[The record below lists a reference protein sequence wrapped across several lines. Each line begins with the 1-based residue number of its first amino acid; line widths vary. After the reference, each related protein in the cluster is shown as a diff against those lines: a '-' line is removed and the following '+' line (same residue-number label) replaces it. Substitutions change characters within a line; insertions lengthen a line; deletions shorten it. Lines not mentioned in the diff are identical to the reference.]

1 MKDNKKH
8 IDQFFKGKLSGLQ
21 PTVTESDWDAIL
33 SKMEG
38 SKPNRKGWLWLVLLL
53 PLLSGLGWWSWTI
66 LGNEKQPISNIENTL
81 THQGIRSDKSEKEP
95 LIEKQN
101 SPSNPVA
108 HEVNESMNDVHP
120 SMTPNG
126 KTGIT
131 STGTGGSDPSHSGLV
146 KSDKG
151 RQPKNIGIAQENKE
165 GPEEQKM
172 VSYWILASKIIQG
185 VNSKEENFIA
195 QILPEYL
202 TSPFPLFTPHIQPDP
217 KSPIPSVLTISPYFG
232 MNRYQSSFNAE
243 DKNYQNYRRDSE
255 HPVWLPDIGL
265 RIEQNRGRYVFN
277 TGLIY
282 SQKGQQFSGQTRY
295 MLYDSF
301 PHLNPQGQI
310 IGYFR
315 VNYRDTLVTLENVSR
330 LHYVEIPLN
339 VGREFIL
346 GSKSALTAS
355 VGTTFSLLTGT
366 DGLVIAENLNLQKMS
381 ETTLFDYKKWMQST
395 QVEIKY
401 DYMLGRH
408 LSAGAGIKYKAGLTN
423 IYRQEPFSQKLRN
436 SGGFIE
442 LNYRF

>member
-21 PTVTESDWDAIL
+21 PTVTESDWDAVL

-38 SKPNRKGWLWLVLLL
+38 SKPSRKGWLWLVLLL
-53 PLLSGLGWWSWTI
+53 PVLSGLGWWSWSI
-66 LGNEKQPISNIENTL
+66 FGKEQQPISNIENTL
-81 THQGIRSDKSEKEP
+81 SIQGIESDKSDKEL

-101 SPSNPVA
+101 SPSKPVA
-108 HEVNESMNDVHP
+108 QEPNASLNDDQP
-120 SMTPNG
+120 SMKP
-126 KTGIT
+126 GIESGNT
-131 STGTGGSDPSHSGLV
+131 VSAPASSSSTYSGSV
-146 KSDKG
+146 KSSKG
-151 RQPKNIGIAQENKE
+151 RQPKNIGTEQEE
-165 GPEEQKM
+165 SAGPERQPM
-172 VSYWILASKIIQG
+172 VFYWIMASKFIQG
-185 VNSKEENFIA
+185 VTSKEENI
-195 QILPEYL
+195 IEHLLPEYL
-202 TSPFPLFTPHIQPDP
+202 ISPFPLFTPHIQPEP

-243 DKNYQNYRRDSE
+243 DKNYQSYRRDSE
-255 HPVWLPDIGL
+255 HPVWLPDFGL

-346 GSKSALTAS
+346 GSKSAFTAS
-355 VGTTFSLLTGT
+355 VGTTFSVLTGT
-366 DGLVIAENLNLQKMS
+366 DGLVIAENLNLQRMS

-408 LSAGAGIKYKAGLTN
+408 FSAGAGIKYKAGLTN